1 MPELERIRCQYR
13 QILMDD
19 DSSLDHVFF
28 PDSGVVSVVAVYSD
42 GSIIEMATIGR
53 EGFTDVQAAFGAKTS
68 SARLLVQIQ
77 GSAAKMSRLVE
88 PIEIIRVR
96 YRKGRLSR
104 LSLEFSMHRF
114 KARYRTERCSNL
126 GGISPAKTEI
136 IA

>member
-1 MPELERIRCQYR
+1 
-13 QILMDD
+13 
-19 DSSLDHVFF
+19 
-28 PDSGVVSVVAVYSD
+28 
-42 GSIIEMATIGR
+42 
-53 EGFTDVQAAFGAKTS
+53 
-68 SARLLVQIQ
+68 
-77 GSAAKMSRLVE
+77 MSRLVE